1 MLFNVSHSNFSR
13 FSGQDTDVDS
23 PNLFRRTDDL
33 ALIERIED
41 SKLMESFWDLRQEVF
56 LHLQVFSKISS
67 YVCIDI
73 IYLPILWVLQ
83 GQFLATSNGAISV
96 ARCWSLICLRFYP
109 KVIRNL
115 TVRLGPKLVLIYIY
129 IFISERVIFRFLSNL
144 RRLNKL

>member
-41 SKLMESFWDLRQEVF
+41 SKLIESFWDLRQEVF

-96 ARCWSLICLRFYP
+96 ARC
-109 KVIRNL
+109 
-115 TVRLGPKLVLIYIY
+115 
-129 IFISERVIFRFLSNL
+129 
-144 RRLNKL
+144 